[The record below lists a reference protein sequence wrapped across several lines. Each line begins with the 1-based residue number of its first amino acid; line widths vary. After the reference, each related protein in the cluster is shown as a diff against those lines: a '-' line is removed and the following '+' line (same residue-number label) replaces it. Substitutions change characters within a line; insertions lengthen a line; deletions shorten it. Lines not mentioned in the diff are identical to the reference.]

1 MKKIENAENHE
12 INERLF
18 IKWFLI
24 CYISIFIFFSCLL
37 FFANF
42 HLSSSSVVTLIRW
55 TTNKVSLACA
65 VGAFFSGIW
74 VSNWEHVSTGE
85 WFVFSRFRQD
95 ENGDSQRMTSAP
107 TWYFLHLEF
116 SKNNKRR
123 NSFNIW
129 GITKPQM
136 CWEMSWRYL
145 FRWLAFDVNK
155 HFDADADVFQFN
167 IRLSFQLQ
175 LTLALMMMMLWCE
188 RRLNRNP

>member
-1 MKKIENAENHE
+1 MQFSISFRWTNRITMKKIENAENHE

-65 VGAFFSGIW
+65 VGASFSSIW
-74 VSNWEHVSTGE
+74 GSNWEHVSTGE

-107 TWYFLHLEF
+107 TWYYLHLEF

-129 GITKPQM
+129 GITKPHQNPK
-136 CWEMSWRYL
+136 CAE
-145 FRWLAFDVNK
+145 RW
-155 HFDADADVFQFN
+155 ADGDTS
-167 IRLSFQLQ
+167 LDDWHS
-175 LTLALMMMMLWCE
+175 M
-188 RRLNRNP
+188 